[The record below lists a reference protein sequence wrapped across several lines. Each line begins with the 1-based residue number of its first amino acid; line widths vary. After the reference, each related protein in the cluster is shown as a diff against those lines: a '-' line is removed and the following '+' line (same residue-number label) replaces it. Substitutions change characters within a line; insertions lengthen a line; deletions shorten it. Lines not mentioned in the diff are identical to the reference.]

1 MANVRV
7 GRSRSRHPDDARMT
21 LTEHLRELRRR
32 VVISGLAIIVATAVA
47 FAFHHWLLHV
57 ITKPYC
63 DLPEH
68 YRAIQGR
75 CTLVVGGVLDPFTVT
90 LRLSL
95 YAGLLLSS
103 PVWLYQVWRFVTPGL
118 YDKERRWALTFVASS
133 VGLFVAGAVVAYVT
147 LQNGLRFLLG
157 FATGGIASLLNFN
170 SYLSY
175 VVAMM
180 LVFAVSFEF
189 PLFVVMLNL
198 AGVLTYERL
207 RRWTRGILFGIF
219 AFAAFATPSQ
229 DPFTMIALALPMC
242 VLFAGALFVARVHDR
257 RVASRGDT
265 SSYAHLSDDEL
276 STIDDEP
283 VVRS

>member
-1 MANVRV
+1 
-7 GRSRSRHPDDARMT
+7 MT

-32 VVISGLAIIVATAVA
+32 VIISALAVVVATAVA
-47 FAFHHWLLHV
+47 FAFHHWLLHLL
-57 ITKPYC
+57 TKPYC
-63 DLPEH
+63 DLPAH
-68 YRAIQGR
+68 YRAITGK

-95 YAGLLLSS
+95 YGGLLLSS
-103 PVWLYQVWRFVTPGL
+103 PVWLWQLWRFVTPGL
-118 YDKERRWALTFVASS
+118 YDKERRWAMTFVASS

-157 FATGGIASLLNFN
+157 FQGGGIASLLNFN

-219 AFAAFATPSQ
+219 VFAALATPSQ
-229 DPFTMIALALPMC
+229 DPFTMLALSLPMC
-242 VLFAGALFVARVHDR
+242 VLFGAALFVARIHDR
-257 RVASRGDT
+257 RLASRGDR
-265 SSYAHLSDDEL
+265 SAYAHLSDDEL
-276 STIDDEP
+276 SAIDDDEP